1 MRIAFLAE
9 PSSGNGFYRGVGP
22 MTALAEHRGHQVRAL
37 PTEAG
42 ALLPPGILGE
52 IDVLHIHRF
61 REPRASQIARDA
73 KANGVALVWDNDD
86 YLALT
91 PKGVYNAKV
100 HTGFEGQR
108 RLAAMRR
115 LLRIV
120 DLVTTPSP
128 HLAELLQRD
137 GARRTLVIPNY
148 LPPEWLN
155 PDRIP
160 ARGLT
165 IGWSAGLEHSVDAE
179 RLPIR
184 EVLQRLLDER
194 DDVNVVSFGLKL
206 GLRGDRYTHIPHI
219 PLDALT
225 SQLVR
230 FDVGIAPL
238 ADIPFNRARSD
249 VKLKEYAAAG
259 VPWLASPIG
268 PYAGLGEQQGGRLVA
283 DDCWRE
289 ELVRLIDKPRDRRRL
304 AKRGGKWVA
313 GETLARRA
321 HEWEDALSVAIEQS
335 RTAAPA

>member
-9 PSSGNGFYRGVGP
+9 PSGNGFYRGIGP
-22 MTALAEHRGHQVRAL
+22 MTALAEHRGHEVHAL

-42 ALLPPGILGE
+42 APLPLGILRE

-61 REPRASQIARDA
+61 REPRASAIAREA
-73 KANGVALVWDNDD
+73 KANGVALTWDNDD

-91 PKGVYNAKV
+91 PKGVYNSKI

-137 GARRTLVIPNY
+137 GAARTAVIPNY
-148 LPPEWLN
+148 LPHEWLN

-160 ARGLT
+160 SRGVT
-165 IGWSAGLEHSVDAE
+165 IGWTAGLEHSADAD

-184 EVLQRLLDER
+184 DVLQRLLDER

-206 GLRGDRYTHIPHI
+206 GLRSDRYTHVPFI
-219 PLDALT
+219 PLEALT

-230 FDVGIAPL
+230 FDIGIAPL

-268 PYAGLGEQQGGRLVA
+268 PYADLGEQQGGRLVA
-283 DDCWRE
+283 DDRWHE
-289 ELVRLIDKPRDRRRL
+289 QLVRLIDKPRDRRKL

-313 GETLARRA
+313 GETLTRRA
-321 HEWEDALSVAIEQS
+321 HEWEDALTVAIERS
-335 RTAAPA
+335 RAAAPA

>member
-9 PSSGNGFYRGVGP
+9 PTSGNGFYRGVGP

-37 PTEAG
+37 PTTEG
-42 ALLPPGILGE
+42 APLPAGILGE

-61 REPRASQIARDA
+61 REPRASQIARDT
-73 KANGVALVWDNDD
+73 KANGAALVWDNDD

-91 PKGVYNAKV
+91 PKGVYNAKI

-108 RLAAMRR
+108 RMAAMRR

-137 GARRTLVIPNY
+137 GAGRTVVIPNY
-148 LPPEWLN
+148 LPHEWLN

-160 ARGLT
+160 SRGVA
-165 IGWSAGLEHSVDAE
+165 IGWSAGLEHQADAD
-179 RLPIR
+179 RLPIIA
-184 EVLQRLLDER
+184 VLQRLLDER
-194 DDVNVVSFGLKL
+194 DDVNVVAFGLKL
-206 GLRGDRYTHIPHI
+206 GLRSNRYVHVPYI
-219 PLDALT
+219 PLEELT

-230 FDVGIAPL
+230 FDIGIAPL

-268 PYAGLGEQQGGRLVA
+268 PYAGLGEQQGGRLVP
-283 DDCWRE
+283 DDRWHE
-289 ELVRLIDKPRDRRRL
+289 ELVRLIEKPRVRRKL
-304 AKRGGKWVA
+304 AKQGAKWVA
-313 GETLARRA
+313 GETLSRRA
-321 HEWEDALSVAIEQS
+321 HEWEDALAVAIERS
-335 RTAAPA
+335 RTAASA